1 MLVCVEIEKNCN
13 YQSSNNGKLKKTKT
27 KKKTGS
33 SSRHTFVPHTRT
45 ATLRRDVISS
55 VIPPDKIFFF

>member
-27 KKKTGS
+27 KKKQVVAPAIHLF
-33 SSRHTFVPHTRT
+33 HTH
-45 ATLRRDVISS
+45 AQQH
-55 VIPPDKIFFF
+55 